1 MNSMVELRT
10 PGGTQAFTCPPGE
23 RLLYAALSAGAD
35 LSYGCATG
43 TCGNCRATVLEGSV
57 ANAWAAAPGH
67 KALRRPGEI
76 LLCQGVPQGNCIVEA
91 RAGAWPHPREMSATY
106 VGQIARVVPSA
117 EGLSWIEIE
126 LDRSMRFHAGQFV
139 LVAMDGVEGFRAYSP
154 AHDGAAVRRLS
165 FVVRAK
171 PGGALSPLLCAPDI
185 VGRRVQVF
193 GPLGTAHVRPAQDQ
207 DMAIVVGGSGCA
219 VGLSILDWAVHSGH
233 LERHCIDLVCGLRTS
248 DCPEV
253 LDRLNAVLAAYSERL
268 RIVVALSDPAAA
280 PPVDAPA
287 GLRFEEGFA
296 HDVAARMLP
305 PPEWRERA
313 VFVAGPQPMVEA
325 TLRMLVLKAR
335 LSPASI
341 RYDSF

>member
-1 MNSMVELRT
+1 MDSMVELRT
-10 PGGTQAFTCPPGE
+10 PARRHAFACPPGE

-57 ANAWAAAPGH
+57 ATAWTEAPGH

-76 LLCQGVPQGNCIVEA
+76 LLCQGVPQGNCVVEA
-91 RAGAWPHPREMSATY
+91 GAGAWPHPRELSATY
-106 VGQIARVVPSA
+106 AGRIARVVPSV

-126 LDRSMRFHAGQFV
+126 LDRAMRFHAGQFV

-154 AHDGAAVRRLS
+154 AQDGAAVTRLS
-165 FVVRAK
+165 LVVRAK
-171 PGGALSPLLCAPDI
+171 PEGALSPLLCVPDV
-185 VGRRVQVF
+185 VGRSVQVF

-219 VGLSILDWAVHSGH
+219 VALSLLDWAVRSGH
-233 LERHCIDLVCGLRTS
+233 LGRHRIDLVCGLRS
-248 DCPEV
+248 SHCPEV
-253 LDRLNAVLAAYSERL
+253 MDRLAAAAAVHGERL
-268 RIVVALSDPAAA
+268 RIVVALSDPAAT
-280 PPVDAPA
+280 PTVDAA
-287 GLRFEEGFA
+287 ATLRFDHGFA
-296 HDVAARMLP
+296 HDVAARTLP
-305 PPEWRERA
+305 PEEWRQRA
-313 VFVAGPQPMVEA
+313 VFVAGPAPMVEA

-341 RYDSF
+341 RHDSF